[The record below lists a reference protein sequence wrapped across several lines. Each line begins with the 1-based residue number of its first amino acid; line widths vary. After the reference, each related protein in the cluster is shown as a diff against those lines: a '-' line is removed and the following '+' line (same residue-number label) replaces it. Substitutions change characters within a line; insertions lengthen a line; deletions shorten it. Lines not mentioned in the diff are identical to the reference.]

1 MRKLILGGNSLIT
14 GSGSLNYLENIKE
27 KNVFILTGSKSMM
40 ENGVIG
46 RMEAILQKNDC
57 NIKVYTGIKKNPDED
72 TILQAMKD
80 KNDFCP
86 QVLIAIGGGSPM
98 DAAKI
103 MTIFYEYP
111 QLNFE
116 DLRLGN
122 IPQSRNMLNFIAIP
136 TTSGTASEV
145 TRASV
150 VTFRKDNIKIGLK
163 SDAFVPDVA
172 ILDPDLTMTMPD
184 KVVAETG
191 MDAMTH
197 AVEAYCNEAIEDFTE
212 VLARGAVGGLY
223 KYLPISY
230 HEKTLLSR
238 EKVHNYHCMAGYAFA
253 NAGLGMVHG
262 IAHSIGGKFD
272 EAHGLIN
279 AVALPYVLEYNSQNP
294 VVKEK
299 LTILAKE
306 IGVECFV
313 SAIKELNAKLNI
325 PTSFSHIGIEKE
337 IFYKDLAEITLN
349 ALQGSTR
356 SNPIKMT
363 QESMQALLVKIYEGK

>member
-1 MRKLILGGNSLIT
+1 MRKLMLGGNFLIT
-14 GSGSLNYLENIKE
+14 GVGSLDYLENIKD
-27 KNVFILTGSKSMM
+27 KTVFIVTGSKSML

-46 RMEAILQKNDC
+46 KMEETLHNNECQV
-57 NIKVYTGIKKNPDED
+57 KVYSGIRKNPDED
-72 TILQAMKD
+72 SILAAMKVM
-80 KNDFCP
+80 NDFCP

-103 MTIFYEYP
+103 MAIFYEYP
-111 QLNFE
+111 QLTFE
-116 DLRLGN
+116 DLRAGK
-122 IPQSRNMLNFIAIP
+122 IPQNRNMLKFIAIP

-150 VTFRKDNIKIGLK
+150 VTFRRDNIKIGLK
-163 SDAFVPDVA
+163 SDAFMPDVA
-172 ILDPDLTMTMPD
+172 ILDPTLTMTMP
-184 KVVAETG
+184 KKIVAETG

-197 AVEAYCNEAIEDFTE
+197 AVEAYCNEAVEDFTE

-230 HEKTLLSR
+230 HEETLQSR
-238 EKVHNYHCMAGYAFA
+238 EKVHNYQCMAGYAFA

-279 AVALPYVLEYNSQNP
+279 AVVLPYVLEYNSQNP

-299 LTILAKE
+299 LAILAKE

-313 SAIKELNAKLNI
+313 DAIKALNTKLNI
-325 PTSFSHIGIEKE
+325 PRYFAEMGIDKE
-337 IFYKDLAEITLN
+337 IFYNDLAEIIDN

-356 SNPIKMT
+356 ANPVKMT
-363 QESMQALLVKIYEGK
+363 CESMKALLLKIYEG

>member
-1 MRKLILGGNSLIT
+1 MRKLILGGNFLIT
-14 GSGSLNYLENIKE
+14 ESGSINYLNNIQG
-27 KNVFILTGSKSMM
+27 KNVFILTGSKSML
-40 ENGVIG
+40 ENGVIAKIEG
-46 RMEAILQKNDC
+46 ILQKNDC
-57 NIKVYTGIKKNPDED
+57 NTMVYSGIKKNPDED
-72 TILQAMKD
+72 SILRASKAMK
-80 KNDFCP
+80 DFCP

-98 DAAKI
+98 DAAKV

-116 DLRLGN
+116 DLRVGN
-122 IPQSRNMLNFIAIP
+122 IPQSRNTLKFIAIP

-163 SDAFVPDVA
+163 SDAFVPDIA

-197 AVEAYCNEAIEDFTE
+197 AIEAYCNEAIEDFTE

-230 HEKTLLSR
+230 QEKTLLSR
-238 EKVHNYHCMAGYAFA
+238 EKVHNYQCMAGYAFA

-279 AVALPYVLEYNSQNP
+279 AVALPYVLAYNTQNP

-299 LTILAKE
+299 LAILAKE

-313 SAIKELNAKLNI
+313 SAIKDLNARLNI
-325 PTSFSHIGIEKE
+325 PSSFAQMGIDKE
-337 IFYKDLAEITLN
+337 IFYQDLAEITSN

-363 QESMQALLVKIYEGK
+363 NESMQDLLIKIYEG

>member
-1 MRKLILGGNSLIT
+1 MRKLMLGGNFLIT
-14 GSGSLNYLENIKE
+14 GVGSLNYLENIKD
-27 KNVFILTGSKSMM
+27 KTVFIVTGSKSML

-46 RMEAILQKNDC
+46 KMEETLHKNEC
-57 NIKVYTGIKKNPDED
+57 QVKVYSGIRKNPDED
-72 TILQAMKD
+72 SILAAMKVM
-80 KNDFCP
+80 NDFCP

-103 MTIFYEYP
+103 MAIFYEYP
-111 QLNFE
+111 QLTFE
-116 DLRLGN
+116 DLRAGK
-122 IPQSRNMLNFIAIP
+122 IPQNRNMLKFIAIP

-150 VTFRKDNIKIGLK
+150 VTFRRDNIKIGLK

-172 ILDPDLTMTMPD
+172 ILDPTLTMTMP
-184 KVVAETG
+184 KKIVAETG

-197 AVEAYCNEAIEDFTE
+197 AVEAYCNEAVEDFTE

-230 HEKTLLSR
+230 HEETLQSR
-238 EKVHNYHCMAGYAFA
+238 EKVHNYQCMAGYAFA

-279 AVALPYVLEYNSQNP
+279 AVVLPYVLEYNSQNP

-299 LTILAKE
+299 LAILAKE

-313 SAIKELNAKLNI
+313 DAIKALNTKLNI
-325 PTSFSHIGIEKE
+325 PRSFAEMGIDKE
-337 IFYKDLAEITLN
+337 IFYNDLAEIIDN

-356 SNPIKMT
+356 ANPVKMT
-363 QESMQALLVKIYEGK
+363 CESMKALLLKIYEG

>member
-1 MRKLILGGNSLIT
+1 MRKLMLGGNFLIT
-14 GSGSLNYLENIKE
+14 GVGSLNYLENIKD
-27 KNVFILTGSKSMM
+27 KTVFIVTGSKSML

-46 RMEAILQKNDC
+46 KMEETLHNNECQV
-57 NIKVYTGIKKNPDED
+57 KVYSGIRKNPDED
-72 TILQAMKD
+72 SILAAMKVM
-80 KNDFCP
+80 NDFCP

-103 MTIFYEYP
+103 MAIFYEYP
-111 QLNFE
+111 QLTFE
-116 DLRLGN
+116 DLRAGK
-122 IPQSRNMLNFIAIP
+122 IPQNRNMLKFIAIP

-150 VTFRKDNIKIGLK
+150 VTFRRDNIKIGLK
-163 SDAFVPDVA
+163 SDAFMPDVA
-172 ILDPDLTMTMPD
+172 ILDPTLTMTMP
-184 KVVAETG
+184 KKIVAETG

-197 AVEAYCNEAIEDFTE
+197 AVEAYCNEAVEDFTE

-230 HEKTLLSR
+230 HEETLQSR
-238 EKVHNYHCMAGYAFA
+238 EKVHNYQCMAGYAFA

-279 AVALPYVLEYNSQNP
+279 AVVLPYVLEYNSQNP

-299 LTILAKE
+299 LAILAKE

-313 SAIKELNAKLNI
+313 DAIKALNAKLNI
-325 PTSFSHIGIEKE
+325 PRYFAEMGIDKE
-337 IFYKDLAEITLN
+337 IFYNDLAEIIDN
-349 ALQGSTR
+349 ALQGSTE
-356 SNPIKMT
+356 SNPVKMT
-363 QESMQALLVKIYEGK
+363 CESMKALLLKIYEG

>member
-1 MRKLILGGNSLIT
+1 MLGGNFLIT
-14 GSGSLNYLENIKE
+14 GAGSLNYLENIKD
-27 KNVFILTGSKSMM
+27 KTVFIVTGSKSML

-46 RMEAILQKNDC
+46 KMEETLHNNECQV
-57 NIKVYTGIKKNPDED
+57 KVYSGIRKNPDED
-72 TILQAMKD
+72 SILAAMKVM
-80 KNDFCP
+80 NDFCP

-103 MTIFYEYP
+103 MAIFYEYP
-111 QLNFE
+111 QLTFE
-116 DLRLGN
+116 DLRAGK
-122 IPQSRNMLNFIAIP
+122 IPQNRNMLKFIAIP

-150 VTFRKDNIKIGLK
+150 VTFRRDNIKIGLK
-163 SDAFVPDVA
+163 SDAFMPDVA
-172 ILDPDLTMTMPD
+172 ILDPTLTMTMP
-184 KVVAETG
+184 KKIVAETG

-197 AVEAYCNEAIEDFTE
+197 AVEAYCNEAVEDFTE

-230 HEKTLLSR
+230 HEETLQSR
-238 EKVHNYHCMAGYAFA
+238 EKVHNYQCMAGYAFA

-279 AVALPYVLEYNSQNP
+279 AVVLPYVLEYNSQNP

-299 LTILAKE
+299 LAILAKE

-313 SAIKELNAKLNI
+313 DAIKALNAKLNI
-325 PTSFSHIGIEKE
+325 PRYFAEMGIDKE
-337 IFYKDLAEITLN
+337 IFYNDLAEIIDN

-356 SNPIKMT
+356 SNPVKMT
-363 QESMQALLVKIYEGK
+363 CESMKALLLKIYEG